1 MKYLKHKIYIYGL
14 LVCPILSLPS
24 CNSISDYNQLLLDH
38 GRSEN
43 FYAIIDIEN
52 SPSEAVVPVDYL
64 WQYLYT
70 QSDTNSFTDILLREK
85 RLWLDL
91 KDSFNPIIRLSLDD
105 LPGQEIMLVRLIDC
119 QEMKEK
125 FQINP
130 ASQLNEYFRMGD
142 SLTAETGLMK
152 SEVFLSIPEMSCLIN
167 DLIQGGYLVNH
178 DDETGRLS
186 IQKASRFNSIP

>member
-1 MKYLKHKIYIYGL
+1 MKYPNHKNYIYGL
-14 LVCPILSLPS
+14 LVCLILSLTS

-38 GRSEN
+38 GRLEN
-43 FYAIIDIEN
+43 FYTIIDIEN
-52 SPSEAVVPVDYL
+52 LAAEAVVPVDDL
-64 WQYLYT
+64 WQYLYS
-70 QSDTNSFTDILLREK
+70 QSDTSSFTDILLREK
-85 RLWLDL
+85 SLWLDSN
-91 KDSFNPIIRLSLDD
+91 DSSNPIIRLSLDD

-125 FQINP
+125 FQKNP
-130 ASQLNEYFRMGD
+130 TSKLNDYFCTGD

-167 DLIQGGYLVNH
+167 ELIQEGYLVNH
-178 DDETGRLS
+178 DDETGRLR